1 MTNFE
6 KETYINFNDEEDFAV
21 VCTYNNAWLRSMDS
35 LASEKSEVEVM
46 RRTEDYGEYRVP
58 KKWVKVRP
66 PRKMSDEQKQAAA
79 ERLRKV
85 REDKKRMENI
95 DEKEID

>member
-1 MTNFE
+1 
-6 KETYINFNDEEDFAV
+6 
-21 VCTYNNAWLRSMDS
+21 
-35 LASEKSEVEVM
+35 
-46 RRTEDYGEYRVP
+46 
-58 KKWVKVRP
+58 
-66 PRKMSDEQKQAAA
+66 MSDEQKQAAA